1 MSYIL
6 EALKKLEQKRQQE
19 ETPNLLT
26 LQNRITQAPGK
37 RSLWPYAIG
46 GIILLNIA
54 AALIMLRIVLW
65 SPAERHPAVHAPP
78 ASADMSSLPAAVPVS
93 NRQDREA
100 EGATESARRLNR
112 PAPLVTGERTSK
124 AAPVKP
130 ALALPSL
137 SDKAIPNLSP
147 PAKPLPQK
155 GKALNMQELPD
166 SIRNSLPELK
176 MTVHSYD
183 QSPQARFA
191 IINNKMIKEGQFLV
205 PELKLERITPN
216 GAILN
221 YSSHRFLLGI
231 N

>member
-6 EALKKLEQKRQQE
+6 EALKKLEQKRQLE

-26 LQNRITQAPGK
+26 LQSRITQAPGK

-54 AALIMLRIVLW
+54 AVFIMLRIDPW
-65 SPAERHPAVHAPP
+65 RPAERHPAVQMPP
-78 ASADMSSLPAAVPVS
+78 ASENMSSLPAASRVA
-93 NRQDREA
+93 NRQDQEA
-100 EGATESARRLNR
+100 AGATERARRPNR
-112 PAPLVTGERTSK
+112 PAPSVTGERTPK
-124 AAPVKP
+124 AAPPKP
-130 ALALPSL
+130 APALTPL
-137 SDKAIPNLSP
+137 PDKAIPALSP

-155 GKALNMQELPD
+155 SKTVNIQELPD

-183 QSPQARFA
+183 ELPQARFA

-205 PELKLERITPN
+205 PELKLEQITPK

-221 YSSHRFLLGI
+221 YNSHRFLLGI

>member
-26 LQNRITQAPGK
+26 LQNRITQAPRK

-65 SPAERHPAVHAPP
+65 RPAERHPAVQAPP
-78 ASADMSSLPAAVPVS
+78 ASADISSLPAAVTVAK
-93 NRQDREA
+93 RQDEEA
-100 EGATESARRLNR
+100 AAATGGTRKLNR
-112 PAPLVTGERTSK
+112 PAPPLTGKQIPQTV
-124 AAPVKP
+124 PVKP

-137 SDKAIPNLSP
+137 PYKAIPDLSP
-147 PAKPLPQK
+147 PAKPPRQK
-155 GKALNMQELPD
+155 GDAMNMQELPD

-183 QSPQARFA
+183 ESPQARFA
-191 IINNKMIKEGQFLV
+191 IINNKMIKEGQLLV
-205 PELKLERITPN
+205 PELKLEQITPN

-221 YSSHRFLLGI
+221 YNSHRFLLGI

>member
-54 AALIMLRIVLW
+54 AAFIMLRVVLL
-65 SPAERHPAVHAPP
+65 SPAERHPAVQVPP
-78 ASADMSSLPAAVPVS
+78 ASADMSSLPAAVPAS
-93 NRQDREA
+93 NRQYQEA
-100 EGATESARRLNR
+100 AGATESARRLNR
-112 PAPLVTGERTSK
+112 PAPSVTGERTPK

-130 ALALPSL
+130 APALPSPP
-137 SDKAIPNLSP
+137 DKAIPGLSP
-147 PAKPLPQK
+147 PARPLPQK
-155 GKALNMQELPD
+155 GQATYMQELPD

-183 QSPQARFA
+183 ESPQARFA
-191 IINNKMIKEGQFLV
+191 IINNKMLKEGQFLL
-205 PELKLERITPN
+205 PELKLEQITPK

-221 YSSHRFLLGI
+221 YNSHRFLLGI

>member
-19 ETPNLLT
+19 DTPNLLT
-26 LQNRITQAPGK
+26 LQNRITQAPRK

-54 AALIMLRIVLW
+54 ATFVMLRVDLW
-65 SPAERHPAVHAPP
+65 KPAEKRPAIQAQP
-78 ASADMSSLPAAVPVS
+78 ASANMSSLPAAVPVS
-93 NRQDREA
+93 DRQDQKA
-100 EGATESARRLNR
+100 AAATGSARRPNR
-112 PAPLVTGERTSK
+112 PAPSVTAERITK
-124 AAPVKP
+124 AAPAKP
-130 ALALPSL
+130 APVPPSL
-137 SDKAIPNLSP
+137 PAKAIPDLSP
-147 PAKPLPQK
+147 PAKPLPQR
-155 GKALNMQELPD
+155 GKAMNIQELPD
-166 SIRNSLPELK
+166 NIRNSLPELK

-183 QSPQARFA
+183 ELPQARFA

-205 PELKLERITPN
+205 PELKLEQITPN

-221 YSSHRFLLGI
+221 YNSHRFLLGI

>member
-6 EALKKLEQKRQQE
+6 EALKKLEQKHQQE

-54 AALIMLRIVLW
+54 AAFIMLRVVLLN
-65 SPAERHPAVHAPP
+65 PAEKHPAVQVPP

-93 NRQDREA
+93 NRPDREA
-100 EGATESARRLNR
+100 VGATESAPRLNW
-112 PAPLVTGERTSK
+112 PAPSATGKQTPK

-130 ALALPSL
+130 APALPSPP
-137 SDKAIPNLSP
+137 DKAIPDLSP
-147 PAKPLPQK
+147 PARPLPQK
-155 GKALNMQELPD
+155 GQATYIQELPD

-183 QSPQARFA
+183 ESPQARFA
-191 IINNKMIKEGQFLV
+191 IINNKTLKEGQFLL
-205 PELKLERITPN
+205 PELKLEQITPK

-221 YSSHRFLLGI
+221 YNSHRFLLGI

>member
-19 ETPNLLT
+19 EAPNLLT
-26 LQNRITQAPGK
+26 LQNRFTQAPRK
-37 RSLWPYAIG
+37 RSPWPYVIG

-54 AALIMLRIVLW
+54 AAFIMLRIVLW
-65 SPAERHPAVHAPP
+65 RPAERHPSVQVPP
-78 ASADMSSLPAAVPVS
+78 ASAEMSSLPAAVPVS
-93 NRQDREA
+93 NRQDQKA
-100 EGATESARRLNR
+100 AGATESPRRPNR
-112 PAPLVTGERTSK
+112 PAPSVTAERIPK
-124 AAPVKP
+124 AAPAKP
-130 ALALPSL
+130 SPAPPSL
-137 SDKAIPNLSP
+137 PDKAIPDLSS

-155 GKALNMQELPD
+155 GKAMNMQELPD

-183 QSPQARFA
+183 ELPQARFA

-205 PELKLERITPN
+205 PELKLEQITPK

-221 YSSHRFLLGI
+221 YNSHRFLLGI

>member
-19 ETPNLLT
+19 EAPHLLT
-26 LQNRITQAPGK
+26 LQSRITQTPGK
-37 RSLWPYAIG
+37 RSPWPYAIG

-54 AALIMLRIVLW
+54 VVFIILRVVLW
-65 SPAERHPAVHAPP
+65 SPTEKHPAVQVSP
-78 ASADMSSLPAAVPVS
+78 ASAGMSPLPSAARVE
-93 NRQDREA
+93 NIQDQEA
-100 EGATESARRLNR
+100 AGATESVRRPNR
-112 PAPLVTGERTSK
+112 PAPSITAERIQK

-130 ALALPSL
+130 APVLPSL
-137 SDKAIPNLSP
+137 PDKAIPDLSP
-147 PAKPLPQK
+147 PAKPVPQK
-155 GKALNMQELPD
+155 GNAMNMQELPD
-166 SIRNSLPELK
+166 SIRTSLPELK

-183 QSPQARFA
+183 ELPQARFA

-205 PELKLERITPN
+205 PELKLEQITPK

-221 YSSHRFLLGI
+221 YNSHRFLLGI